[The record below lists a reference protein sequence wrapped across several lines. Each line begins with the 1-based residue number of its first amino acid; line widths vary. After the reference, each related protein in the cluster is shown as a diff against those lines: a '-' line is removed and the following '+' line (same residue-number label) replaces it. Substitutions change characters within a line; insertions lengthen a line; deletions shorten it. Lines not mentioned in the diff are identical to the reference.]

1 MAKNLCPS
9 CERPNALSARFCSAC
24 GTVLIA
30 RCPQCAARNEATNTQ
45 CIDCGASM
53 KAAAR
58 GRRPGVAAAKSTAS
72 PARKRSAAS
81 AGPPVASG
89 GEELKIV
96 LLDIGDPPPDP
107 RANQPARPELIRS
120 DPEAPMPAL
129 AVLTEVVGDLLPEP
143 AAAAPGAKAARRAAV
158 RRAVQAR
165 SAPEPDFASSMNDVL
180 VIDANEFARTQLCSV
195 LESFGFR
202 AHAAA
207 GHEEAADLLDVL
219 AFNAVFIDT
228 VLEGSEAATAA
239 EICQLVKAQPL
250 PGGRA
255 VALIIVASMARPAD
269 RVRATLVG
277 ADEFLV
283 KPLQRGHIARALE
296 ACGVALPSDPRR
308 A

>member
-24 GTVLIA
+24 GTVLIY
-30 RCPQCAARNEATNTQ
+30 RCPQCAARNEATNAQ
-45 CIDCGASM
+45 CCECGAPM

-58 GRRPGVAAAKSTAS
+58 GRRPGATAAKATAAAT
-72 PARKRSAAS
+72 RRRGAAS
-81 AGPPVASG
+81 ANPAAASG
-89 GEELKIV
+89 GEDLKLV

-107 RANQPARPELIRS
+107 RTHQPARPELIRS

-129 AVLTEVVGDLLPEP
+129 SVLTDAVDDFPPV
-143 AAAAPGAKAARRAAV
+143 AAAPGAKAARRAAV

-165 SAPEPDFASSMNDVL
+165 AAPVPALASGMNDVL

-207 GHEEAADLLDVL
+207 GHEEAADLLELL
-219 AFNAVFIDT
+219 AFSAVFIDT

-255 VALIIVASMARPAD
+255 AALIIVASMARPAD